1 MAVQLLKRLFT
12 VVEYHR
18 MAEAGILGEDDR
30 VELLDGE
37 IVQMNP
43 IGSRHASC
51 VKRLV
56 DILIPLQVGR
66 KVILSVQDP
75 IALGEHSETQPDLT
89 VLKPRPD
96 FYAKAHPG
104 PADVFLVVEVAET
117 SAAYDR
123 DMKVPLYAQAGV
135 PEVWVIDVA
144 EASIEI
150 YRGPA
155 PEGYRARQVVRR
167 GQRLAPEAFPHLDVA
182 VGDVLG

>member
-30 VELLDGE
+30 VELLEGE
-37 IVQMNP
+37 IVQMGP

-56 DILIPLQVGR
+56 DIFIPLQVGR
-66 KVILSVQDP
+66 KVILSVRDP
-75 IALGEHSETQPDLT
+75 IELGEHSEPQPDLT

-104 PADVFLVVEVAET
+104 PADVFLLVEVADLSACNAQAGT

-135 PEVWVIDVA
+135 PEVWVV
-144 EASIEI
+144 
-150 YRGPA
+150 
-155 PEGYRARQVVRR
+155 
-167 GQRLAPEAFPHLDVA
+167 DVA

>member
-30 VELLDGE
+30 VELLEGE
-37 IVQMNP
+37 VVQMSP

-56 DILIPLQVGR
+56 DIFIPLQVGR

-75 IALGEHSETQPDLT
+75 IELGEHSEPQPDLT

-104 PADVFLVVEVAET
+104 PADVFLVLEVAET
-117 SAAYDR
+117 SAAY
-123 DMKVPLYAQAGV
+123 
-135 PEVWVIDVA
+135 
-144 EASIEI
+144 
-150 YRGPA
+150 
-155 PEGYRARQVVRR
+155 
-167 GQRLAPEAFPHLDVA
+167 
-182 VGDVLG
+182 

>member
-1 MAVQLLKRLFT
+1 MDSF
-12 VVEYHR
+12 
-18 MAEAGILGEDDR
+18 
-30 VELLDGE
+30 
-37 IVQMNP
+37 
-43 IGSRHASC
+43 
-51 VKRLV
+51 
-56 DILIPLQVGR
+56 IPLQVGR

-75 IALGEHSETQPDLT
+75 IELGEHSEPQPDLT

-135 PEVWVIDVA
+135 
-144 EASIEI
+144 
-150 YRGPA
+150 
-155 PEGYRARQVVRR
+155 VRR